1 VVLGWTIADGFALDW
16 SHQPVLN
23 PRENLFNV
31 IVIYKVFVCA
41 TETVVVTLP
50 LLESIV
56 TCQLIARDNIFFFVE
71 QRRRTTRHFI
81 KAEKRYT
88 VQEIQHTPHNSQVQ
102 ETQHTPHNSHTHSL
116 DLGLQDHHTKNIK
129 TTKSLQALSSRRQ
142 RPNNKFLEFGG
153 PR

>member
-88 VQEIQHTPHNSQVQ
+88 VQEIQHTPHNS
-102 ETQHTPHNSHTHSL
+102 HTHSL